1 MPFHC
6 GDRGNS
12 KQPPLTYTNTLTQNL
27 RCAMG
32 EAMFLL
38 AFVEELLFLV
48 LKDSFKRTDAYN
60 PDGSTYRA
68 ASFIPLIPNHR

>member
-1 MPFHC
+1 
-6 GDRGNS
+6 
-12 KQPPLTYTNTLTQNL
+12 
-27 RCAMG
+27 MG